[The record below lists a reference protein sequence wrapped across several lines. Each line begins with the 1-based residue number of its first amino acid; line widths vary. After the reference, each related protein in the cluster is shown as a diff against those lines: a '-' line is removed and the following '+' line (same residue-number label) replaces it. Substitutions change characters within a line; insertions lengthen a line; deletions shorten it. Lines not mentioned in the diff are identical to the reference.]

1 LPHRRQLCSIQ
12 RARSRAP
19 LGVDEFGSRPTTA
32 SPAATES
39 QTHQRGNAL
48 LAQYLKV
55 GYFTQWGIY
64 GRDFQLSKV
73 QNSGAA
79 AKLTHLNYAFGPV
92 TADGVCASADP
103 WADWQTPFSA
113 ELSVDGVADVAGQ
126 PISGNLNQLAELKK
140 KNPKLR
146 VLISLGGWTG
156 SAFFSDAAL
165 TDASRKKLV
174 SSCVDL
180 WLKGN
185 LPDLPAGVAGGI
197 FDGVDLDW
205 EWPGSD
211 GNAGNVV
218 RAEDKQNFTLL
229 AAEFRKQLD
238 ALGRS
243 THKHYDLSA
252 FLPAAPAKITAG
264 FEGTKIFKSLD
275 FATVQGYDFHGSW
288 ELRTNQQSALFVP
301 KGAPDN
307 PDFSVD
313 NAINAW
319 VRAGAPKKE
328 LVLGVPYYSQGWTGV
343 TGGLFG
349 PATGPA
355 HGVFADG
362 TEDYKTVKG
371 LPGFT
376 VHRDLKAGHAWLYDG
391 TTFWT
396 YDDPAQML
404 QKTLYIRAKGL
415 GGAMMWSLDGD
426 DANASLTK
434 TIATGLWTP

>member
-1 LPHRRQLCSIQ
+1 MCGLTRRLI
-12 RARSRAP
+12 AVA
-19 LGVDEFGSRPTTA
+19 A
-32 SPAATES
+32 AAT
-39 QTHQRGNAL
+39 TLIAGVPTA
-48 LAQYLKV
+48 AQAHGSSSSSKYVKV

-73 QNSGAA
+73 QSSGAA
-79 AKLTHLNYAFGPV
+79 ARLTHLNYAFGPV
-92 TADGVCASADP
+92 TSDGLCASADP

-126 PISGNLNQLAELKK
+126 PIAGNLNQLAELKK

-180 WLKGN
+180 WIKGN
-185 LPDLPAGVAGGI
+185 LPGLPAGVAAGI

-211 GNAGNVV
+211 GNVGNVI
-218 RAEDKQNFTLL
+218 RPEDKHNFTLL
-229 AAEFRKQLD
+229 TAEFRAQLD
-238 ALGRS
+238 KLGKKTR
-243 THKHYDLSA
+243 KHYDLTA
-252 FLPAAPAKITAG
+252 FLPAAPAKISAG
-264 FEGTKIFKSLD
+264 FEGRIFKYLD
-275 FATVQGYDFHGSW
+275 FGTVQGYDFHGSW
-288 ELRTNQQSALFVP
+288 ELRANQQSSLYVP

-319 VRAGAPKKE
+319 VKTGAPRRQ
-328 LVLGVPYYSQGWTGV
+328 LVLGLPYYSQGWTGITAGGNGRFATS
-343 TGGLFG
+343 TGAA
-349 PATGPA
+349 P
-355 HGVFADG
+355 GVFANG
-362 TEDYKTVKG
+362 TEDYKTVKN
-371 LPGFT
+371 LTGFKLY
-376 VHRDLKAGHAWLYDG
+376 RDWRAGNSWLFDG

-404 QKTLYIRAKGL
+404 QKTIYIRSKGL

-426 DANASLTK
+426 DTNASLTK
-434 TIATGLWTP
+434 AVSFGLR

>member
-1 LPHRRQLCSIQ
+1 MRGSTRRLI
-12 RARSRAP
+12 AVA
-19 LGVDEFGSRPTTA
+19 A
-32 SPAATES
+32 AAT
-39 QTHQRGNAL
+39 TLIAAAPTA
-48 LAQYLKV
+48 AQAHGTSKYVKV

-73 QNSGAA
+73 QSSGAA

-113 ELSVDGVADVAGQ
+113 ALSVDGVADVAGQ

-156 SAFFSDAAL
+156 SAYFSDAAL

-174 SSCVDL
+174 GSCVDL

-185 LPDLPAGVAGGI
+185 LPGLPAGVAGGI

-205 EWPGSD
+205 EWPGSE

-218 RAEDKQNFTLL
+218 RPADKRNFTLL
-229 AAEFRKQLD
+229 TAEFRAQLD
-238 ALGRS
+238 KLGRKS
-243 THKHYDLSA
+243 HKHYDLTA
-252 FLPAAPAKITAG
+252 FLPAAPAKISAG
-264 FEGTKIFKSLD
+264 FEGKIFKYLD
-275 FATVQGYDFHGSW
+275 FGTVQGYDFHGSW
-288 ELRTNQQSALFVP
+288 ETRANQQSSIYVP

-307 PDFSVD
+307 PDFSAD

-319 VRAGAPKKE
+319 RAAGAPKKQ
-328 LVLGVPYYSQGWTGV
+328 LVLGLPYYSQGWTGI
-343 TGGLFG
+343 TSGGNGRF
-349 PATGPA
+349 ATATAAAP
-355 HGVFADG
+355 GVFANG
-362 TEDYKTVKG
+362 TEDYKTVKN

-376 VHRDLKAGHAWLYDG
+376 LYRDWRAGNSWLFDG

-404 QKTLYIRAKGL
+404 QKTYYIRSKGL
-415 GGAMMWSLDGD
+415 GGAMVWSLDGD
-426 DANASLTK
+426 DSNASLTK
-434 TIATGLWTP
+434 TISAGLR

>member
-1 LPHRRQLCSIQ
+1 MRRLT
-12 RARSRAP
+12 RRLVAVAA
-19 LGVDEFGSRPTTA
+19 LAAVGATA
-32 SPAATES
+32 AATP
-39 QTHQRGNAL
+39 
-48 LAQYLKV
+48 AQATIKPYVKV

-126 PISGNLNQLAELKK
+126 PIAGNLNQLAELKA

-146 VLISLGGWTG
+146 VLISLGGWSG
-156 SAFFSDAAL
+156 SAYFSDAAL

-180 WLKGN
+180 WIKGN
-185 LPDLPAGVAGGI
+185 LPGLPAGTAAGI
-197 FDGVDLDW
+197 FDGIDLDW
-205 EWPGSD
+205 EWPGSE
-211 GNAGNVV
+211 GNAGNII
-218 RAEDKQNFTLL
+218 RPEDKRNFTLL
-229 AAEFRKQLD
+229 TAEFRAQLTKLSRTTRD
-238 ALGRS
+238 R
-243 THKHYDLSA
+243 YDLTA
-252 FLPAAPAKITAG
+252 FVPAAPVKIDAG
-264 FEGTKIFKSLD
+264 FEGEVFKYLD
-275 FATVQGYDFHGSW
+275 FATVQGYDFHGPW
-288 ELRTNQQSALFVP
+288 EARTNQQSAIRVP

-307 PDFSVD
+307 PDFSSEV
-313 NAINAW
+313 AINAW
-319 VRAGAPKKE
+319 VAAGAPRRK
-328 LVLGVPYYSQGWTGV
+328 LVLGLPYYSQGWTGV
-343 TGGLFG
+343 SGGGNGLFA

-355 HGVFADG
+355 PGKFAAG
-362 TEDYKTVKG
+362 TEDYKTVKN

-376 VHRDLKAGHAWLYDG
+376 VHRDWKAGHSWLFDG

-396 YDDPAQML
+396 YDDPAQLL
-404 QKTLYIRAKGL
+404 QKTLWIRSQGL

-426 DANASLTK
+426 DENASLTK
-434 TIATGLWTP
+434 AVATGLWTP